1 MPFQILDEFPPH
13 TANNSCCACH
23 SDRRPT
29 DRLFDLG
36 FSLDLLVDNDG
47 LFTNQEGYAIL
58 CETCLRELANM
69 AGFGTEDISREL
81 ATLRA
86 ELATLRDDK
95 ARLDLILESV
105 QATVG

>member
-1 MPFQILDEFPPH
+1 MPFQILTEFPPH
-13 TANNSCCACH
+13 TANNSCCACRC
-23 SDRRPT
+23 DRRPT

-69 AGFGTEDISREL
+69 AGYGTEDTSREL
-81 ATLRA
+81 ASLRG
-86 ELATLRDDK
+86 EVATLREDK
-95 ARLDLILESV
+95 VRLELIIDSV
-105 QATVG
+105 NAAVG

>member
-13 TANNSCCACH
+13 TAHNSCCACRA
-23 SDRRPT
+23 DRRPT

-47 LFTNQEGYAIL
+47 LFTNQEGFAIL

-69 AGFGTEDISREL
+69 AGYGTEDQSREL
-81 ATLRA
+81 ANLRSRNA
-86 ELATLRDDK
+86 DLEEDK
-95 ARLDLILESV
+95 VRLQLIIESV
-105 QATVG
+105 NAAVG

>member
-13 TANNSCCACH
+13 TANNSCCACR

-36 FSLDLLVDNDG
+36 FTVDILVDNDG
-47 LFTNQEGYAIL
+47 LFTNTEGYAII

-69 AGFGTEDISREL
+69 AGYVTEDTAREL
-81 ATLRA
+81 ALLRSQVR
-86 ELATLRDDK
+86 ELSDK
-95 ARLDLILESV
+95 AAGLELIRETV